1 MVGSFLRTILE
12 LSTGSER
19 NSSIRRGCLSVQWGV
34 KFVLLE
40 LAQTANTGS
49 LPDGTVPD
57 AMREGMALLTM
68 FTLLGVIGVCMV
80 AMLIVQRSNR
90 RKRARQ
96 DSAPTDMS
104 VDPWVEAGRRMDDSI
119 TEFDEQL

>member
-1 MVGSFLRTILE
+1 M
-12 LSTGSER
+12 
-19 NSSIRRGCLSVQWGV
+19 

-40 LAQTANTGS
+40 LAETAAQTAGMAS
-49 LPDGTVPD
+49 LPDGTVPE
-57 AMREGMALLTM
+57 AMRESMALLTM
-68 FTLLGVIGVCMV
+68 FALLGVIGVCMV

-96 DSAPTDMS
+96 ENTPTDMS
-104 VDPWVEAGRRMDDSI
+104 VDPWIEAGRRMDDGI